1 MEKVGGAV
9 FICQA
14 KMTNAWPVA
23 YKELQAGYRTMAASN

>member
-1 MEKVGGAV
+1 MEKVGGAD

-23 YKELQAGYRTMAASN
+23 YKELQAGYRTMAASS

>member
-1 MEKVGGAV
+1 MIESGELD